1 MSLTKKKK
9 LRDRPIFSPLPFL
22 AEQQKIADILST
34 VDEKLDIL
42 REKKETYQ
50 TLKKGLMQQL
60 LTGALRVTHVH
71 LNPETRA

>member
-1 MSLTKKKK
+1 MRHEKR
-9 LRDRPIFSPLPFL
+9 RDRPIFSPLPSL
-22 AEQQKIADILST
+22 TEQQKIADILST

-60 LTGALRVTHVH
+60 LLTGALRVTNVH
-71 LNPETRA
+71 FNPETRD